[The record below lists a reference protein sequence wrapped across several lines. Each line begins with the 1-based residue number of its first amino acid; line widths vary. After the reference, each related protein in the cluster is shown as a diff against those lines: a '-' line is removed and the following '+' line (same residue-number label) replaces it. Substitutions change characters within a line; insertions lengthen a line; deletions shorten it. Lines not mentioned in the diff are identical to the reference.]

1 MWNILDLIPPL
12 FIIAIIIVDCIPGKN
27 LIEDDDAAETPI
39 DDVVEMDV
47 SEFFQFTTFLYFMQ
61 SFACILMWFKFC
73 YFLRIYRSTG
83 FFVNMLVRITI
94 EVKTFSLILLIIL
107 AAFGCTFKILGVV
120 GGNMTGGFM
129 QSLFYAY
136 LLALGEFQMDDF
148 DDLNTSLLVY
158 FFFIIASVI
167 LLIVMLNILIALVST
182 VYDNIIEEQEP
193 ANDYERIVLISEILG
208 LINVYDKRRVSKED
222 EFLLVARSLKHSN

>member
-1 MWNILDLIPPL
+1 M
-12 FIIAIIIVDCIPGKN
+12 
-27 LIEDDDAAETPI
+27 
-39 DDVVEMDV
+39 
-47 SEFFQFTTFLYFMQ
+47 
-61 SFACILMWFKFC
+61 
-73 YFLRIYRSTG
+73 
-83 FFVNMLVRITI
+83 
-94 EVKTFSLILLIIL
+94 
-107 AAFGCTFKILGVV
+107 
-120 GGNMTGGFM
+120 
-129 QSLFYAY
+129 FYAY

>member
-1 MWNILDLIPPL
+1 MPDELDPL
-12 FIIAIIIVDCIPGKN
+12 TD
-27 LIEDDDAAETPI
+27 LDSETEKI
-39 DDVVEMDV
+39 D
-47 SEFFQFTTFLYFMQ
+47 EFFHASTLLYFMQ
-61 SFACILMWFKFC
+61 SFACIFMWFKFC

-83 FFVNMLVRITI
+83 FFVNMLIRITI

-120 GGNMTGGFM
+120 GGNMTGGFVE
-129 QSLFYAY
+129 SLFYAY

-148 DDLNTSLLVY
+148 DSLDTSLLLY

-182 VYDNIIEEQEP
+182 VYENIIEEQEP
-193 ANDYERIVLISEILG
+193 ANDYERIVLISEILP
-208 LINVYDKRRVSKED
+208 LVNKTYKRKVSKED
-222 EFLLVARSLKHSN
+222 EFLLVARSLKNSNQNQFTSAVDKAE